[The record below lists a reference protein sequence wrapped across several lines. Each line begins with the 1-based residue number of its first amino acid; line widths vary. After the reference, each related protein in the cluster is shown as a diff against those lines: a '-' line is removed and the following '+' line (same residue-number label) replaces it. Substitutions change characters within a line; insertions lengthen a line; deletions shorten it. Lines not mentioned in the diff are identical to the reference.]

1 MIRKTVEL
9 EATST
14 QGIEEAVELAVAR
27 ASVTLEGLE
36 EVLVTRVAARVEDG
50 RIASWSVTVKLT
62 FQVRDGLHD

>member
-1 MIRKTVEL
+1 VIRKTVEL

-36 EVLVTRVAARVEDG
+36 EVLVTRISARVEDG
-50 RIASWSVTVKLT
+50 RIASWNVTVKLT